1 MVLKIKIA
9 GLTIYKILN
18 HLSMSVLAASVDTSL
33 AQLKK
38 VQTKINTKYMD
49 RNLSYSIHPWL
60 LVTLC
65 PLCPLI
71 VSAQPLIAD

>member
-18 HLSMSVLAASVDTSL
+18 HLSMTVLAASVDTSL

-38 VQTKINTKYMD
+38 VQTKINTKYKQSTT
-49 RNLSYSIHPWL
+49 LSS
-60 LVTLC
+60 
-65 PLCPLI
+65 
-71 VSAQPLIAD
+71 